1 MYNISYCYLILSK
14 TGMGHQIL
22 VELLNIEFNE
32 PCSVILRL
40 FQACGRKGGRM
51 DIQQL

>member
-1 MYNISYCYLILSK
+1 MQNISYCYLILSK

-22 VELLNIEFNE
+22 VELPNIEFNE
-32 PCSVILRL
+32 PCSIILKL
-40 FQACGRKGGRM
+40 FQAFGWMGGRM